1 MDIALAPVC
10 DGDTDVAILHALSI
24 VRLADLCYAFPC
36 FTLPH
41 LLGHQILPILDA
53 QHIALLVGNAF
64 ISLII
69 WLVFTLLLHIRL
81 PLFCH
86 VLHNLFNP

>member
-10 DGDTDVAILHALSI
+10 DGDTEVLILHALSI
-24 VRLADLCYAFPC
+24 VKLAHFRCAFSFC
-36 FTLPH
+36 MLPH
-41 LLGHQILPILDA
+41 PLSNQILPILGA
-53 QHIALLVGNAF
+53 QHVALLVGDTF

-69 WLVFTLLLHIRL
+69 WLVFTLLLHICL

-86 VLHNLFNP
+86 ILHNLFNP